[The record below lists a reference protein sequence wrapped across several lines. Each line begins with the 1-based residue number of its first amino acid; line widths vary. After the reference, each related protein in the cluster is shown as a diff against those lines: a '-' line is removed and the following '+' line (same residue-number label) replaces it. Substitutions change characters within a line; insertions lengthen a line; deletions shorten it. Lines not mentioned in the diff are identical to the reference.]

1 MSLIVAALGFGLV
14 TMSIIAIAA
23 VGFTMQ
29 FGITNMINL
38 AYGQVMIASAY
49 AAYALNNRGLSIWLS
64 LLAGAVFGAI
74 FSFILN
80 RVVYAPFQRKGT
92 NLIGMVIISLAVSL
106 VIANVLLPIVGY
118 YSVSYHLDTG
128 PTFHAGSI
136 ALTGVQLAI
145 IAVAVITMLV
155 IHGLLHFTRLG
166 KAMRATAANPTLA
179 RNCGIPTNRVIDLAW
194 LITGALC
201 GVAGVVAGMNSDS
214 FSVANGSEFLIPI
227 IAASVLGGAGHPY
240 GAMIGAVIIGE
251 MTEISAAIISPEYK
265 QVAAF
270 AVLVLVMVL
279 RPQGLLAKRGALA
292 AAG

>member
-14 TMSIIAIAA
+14 SMSIIAIAA

-38 AYGQVMIASAY
+38 AYGQVMISSAY
-49 AAYALNNRGLSIWLS
+49 AAYTLNNAGVSIY
-64 LLAGAVFGAI
+64 LALIVGAIFGAVF
-74 FSFILN
+74 SFVLN
-80 RVVYAPFQRKGT
+80 RLVYAPFQRKGT

-106 VIANVLLPIVGY
+106 LIANVLLPIVGY
-118 YSVSYHLDTG
+118 YSVSYHLNPG
-128 PTFHAGSI
+128 PTLHAGAI

-145 IAVAVITMLV
+145 IAISVVIMLA
-155 IHGLLHFTRLG
+155 IYALLKMTRLG

-179 RNCGIPTNRVIDLAW
+179 RNCGIPTGRVIDLAW

-201 GVAGVVAGMNSDS
+201 GIAGVVAGMNSDS

-227 IAASVLGGAGHPY
+227 IAAAVLGGAGHPY

-251 MTEISAAIISPEYK
+251 MTEVSAAVISPEYK

-270 AVLVLVMVL
+270 AVLVVVMML

>member
-1 MSLIVAALGFGLV
+1 MSLFIAALGFGLV
-14 TMSIIAIAA
+14 SASIIAIAA

-49 AAYALNNRGLSIWLS
+49 AAYAINHAGVSIWLA
-64 LLAGAVFGAI
+64 LIVGALFGSAL
-74 FSFILN
+74 SFLLN
-80 RVVYAPFQRKGT
+80 RLVYSPFQRKGT
-92 NLIGMVIISLAVSL
+92 NLIGMVIISLAVGL
-106 VIANVLLPIVGY
+106 LIANVMLPIVGY
-118 YSVSYHLDTG
+118 YSVSYHVDTG
-128 PTFHAGSI
+128 PTFHLGSI
-136 ALTGVQLAI
+136 ALTGIQLLI
-145 IAVAVITMLV
+145 MGVAVVTMLV
-155 IHGLLHFTRLG
+155 IHALLTLTRLG

-179 RNCGIPTNRVIDLAW
+179 RNCGIPTRRVVDLAW

-201 GVAGVVAGMNSDS
+201 GIAGTVAGVNSDS
-214 FSVANGSEFLIPI
+214 FSVADGSEFLIPI

-251 MTEISAAIISPEYK
+251 MTEISAAVISPQYK

-270 AVLVLVMVL
+270 AVLVLVMIL

>member
-49 AAYALNNRGLSIWLS
+49 AAYTVNSRGLSIWLS
-64 LLAGAVFGAI
+64 LLVGAVFGAI

-128 PTFHAGSI
+128 PTLRAGSI
-136 ALTGVQLAI
+136 ALTGVQVAI

-251 MTEISAAIISPEYK
+251 MTEVSAAIISPEYK

>member
-49 AAYALNNRGLSIWLS
+49 AAYALNSRGLSIWLS

-118 YSVSYHLDTG
+118 YSVSYRLDTG

>member
-1 MSLIVAALGFGLV
+1 MSLIVAAFGFGLV
-14 TMSIIAIAA
+14 SMSIIAISA

-49 AAYALNNRGLSIWLS
+49 AAYAVNNAGVSIWLS
-64 LLAGAVFGAI
+64 LPVGAVFGAV
-74 FSFILN
+74 FSFLLN
-80 RVVYAPFQRKGT
+80 RLVYAPFQRKGT

-106 VIANVLLPIVGY
+106 VIANVMLPIVGY
-118 YSVSYHLDTG
+118 YSVSYHQDAGT
-128 PTFHAGSI
+128 THHFGSI
-136 ALTGVQLAI
+136 ALTGEQILI
-145 IAVAVITMLV
+145 IAVAVVVMLA
-155 IHGLLHFTRLG
+155 IYALLRFTRLG

-179 RNCGIPTNRVIDLAW
+179 RNCGIPTARVVDLAW
-194 LITGALC
+194 LITG
-201 GVAGVVAGMNSDS
+201 VAGTVAGMNSDS
-214 FSVANGSEFLIPI
+214 FSVASGSEFLIPI
-227 IAASVLGGAGHPY
+227 IAASILGGAGSPY
-240 GAMIGAVIIGE
+240 GAMIGAVLIGE

-265 QVAAF
+265 QVVAF

>member
-14 TMSIIAIAA
+14 SMSIIAIAA

-49 AAYALNNRGLSIWLS
+49 AAYTVNNAGLSIWLS
-64 LLAGAVFGAI
+64 LLVGAVFGAI

-80 RVVYAPFQRKGT
+80 RLVYAPFQRKGT

-106 VIANVLLPIVGY
+106 VIANVLLPIVGV
-118 YSVSYHLDTG
+118 YSVSYHLNAG
-128 PTFHAGSI
+128 PTIHAGSI

-145 IAVAVITMLV
+145 IGVAVITMLV

-201 GVAGVVAGMNSDS
+201 GIAGVVAGMNSDS

>member
-1 MSLIVAALGFGLV
+1 MSLFIAALGFGLV
-14 TMSIIAIAA
+14 SASIIAIAA

-49 AAYALNNRGLSIWLS
+49 VAYQLNSRGVLIWVALVV
-64 LLAGAVFGAI
+64 AAVFGALL
-74 FSFILN
+74 SFTLN
-80 RVVYAPFQRKGT
+80 RLVYSPFQRKGT
-92 NLIGMVIISLAVSL
+92 NLVGMVIISLAVGL
-106 VIANVLLPIVGY
+106 LLANVMLPIFGY

-136 ALTGVQLAI
+136 ALTGVQLLIMGVAI
-145 IAVAVITMLV
+145 GIMLL
-155 IHGLLHFTRLG
+155 IHALLRLTKLG
-166 KAMRATAANPTLA
+166 KAMRATAANPGLA
-179 RNCGIPTNRVIDLAW
+179 RNCGIPTRRVVDLAW

-201 GVAGVVAGMNSDS
+201 GIAGTVAGMNSDS

-227 IAASVLGGAGHPY
+227 IAAAVLGGAGHPY
-240 GAMIGAVIIGE
+240 GAMIGAVIIGL
-251 MTEISAAIISPEYK
+251 MTEISAAVISPQYK

-270 AVLVLVMVL
+270 AALVLVMML

>member
-1 MSLIVAALGFGLV
+1 MGLIIAAFGFGLV
-14 TMSIIAIAA
+14 SMSIIAISA

-38 AYGQVMIASAY
+38 AYGQVMISSAY
-49 AAYALNNRGLSIWLS
+49 AAYALNNAGVSIYLS
-64 LLAGAVFGAI
+64 LIVGAVFGAL
-74 FSFILN
+74 FSFVLN
-80 RVVYAPFQRKGT
+80 RLVYAPFQRKGT

-106 VIANVLLPIVGY
+106 LIANVLLPIVGY
-118 YSVSYHLDTG
+118 YSVSYHLSTG
-128 PTFHAGSI
+128 PTLHAGSLV
-136 ALTGVQLAI
+136 LTGVQLAI
-145 IAVAVITMLV
+145 IAISVVIMLA
-155 IHGLLHFTRLG
+155 IHTLLTTTRLG

-179 RNCGIPTNRVIDLAW
+179 RNCGIPTSRVVDLAW

-201 GVAGVVAGMNSDS
+201 GIAGVVAGMNSDS

-251 MTEISAAIISPEYK
+251 MTELSAAVISPEYK
-265 QVAAF
+265 QVVAF
-270 AVLVLVMVL
+270 GVLVLVMIL
-279 RPQGLLAKRGALA
+279 RPQGLLAKRGTMA

>member
-1 MSLIVAALGFGLV
+1 MSLVVAALGFGLV
-14 TMSIIAIAA
+14 TMSIIAISA

-49 AAYALNNRGLSIWLS
+49 VAYSLNHAGVSIYVGLVAAAIF
-64 LLAGAVFGAI
+64 GAV

-80 RVVYAPFQRKGT
+80 RLVYAPFQRKGT
-92 NLIGMVIISLAVSL
+92 NLIGMVIISLAISL
-106 VIANVLLPIVGY
+106 LIANVLLPIVGY
-118 YSVSYHLDTG
+118 YSVSYHLATG
-128 PTFHAGSI
+128 PTLHAGSI
-136 ALTGVQLAI
+136 ALTGVQLVI
-145 IAVAVITMLV
+145 IALAIVIMLA
-155 IHGLLHFTRLG
+155 IHALLTLTRLG

-179 RNCGIPTNRVIDLAW
+179 RNCGIPTARVVDLAW

-201 GVAGVVAGMNSDS
+201 GVAGTVAGMNSDS
-214 FSVANGSEFLIPI
+214 FSVASGSEFLIPI

-251 MTEISAAIISPEYK
+251 MTEVSAALISPQYK

-270 AVLVLVMVL
+270 AVLVLVMIL
-279 RPQGLLAKRGALA
+279 RPQGLLARRGALA

>member
-49 AAYALNNRGLSIWLS
+49 AAYALNSRGLSIWLS

-155 IHGLLHFTRLG
+155 VHGLLHFTRLG

-251 MTEISAAIISPEYK
+251 MTEVSAAIISPEYK

>member
-49 AAYALNNRGLSIWLS
+49 AAYTVNSRGLNIWLA
-64 LLAGAVFGAI
+64 LLVGAVFGAI

-128 PTFHAGSI
+128 PTLRAGSI
-136 ALTGVQLAI
+136 ALTGVQVAI

-251 MTEISAAIISPEYK
+251 MTEVSAAIISPEYK

-270 AVLVLVMVL
+270 VVLVLVMVL